1 MPPGDVSL
9 PDSLVPGNGAV
20 RPSLN
25 TSGYGG
31 SNGGSFQT
39 QTPTSPADST
49 VPFDSPRTR
58 PWNASSTG
66 PDSGQSPVDGRPI
79 RRLDSNPVDA
89 RDPTT
94 PQDRTNHWE
103 NSGPLEKPR
112 PNGRPHAKSPGS
124 SSRICKKCNEP
135 LTGQFVRAL
144 MATYHLEC
152 FKCEVR
158 FSALSLFH
166 FNILITPIGLW
177 ANSSVQVLP
186 RRCRRWKR
194 AISIM

>member
-31 SNGGSFQT
+31 SHGGGSLQA

-58 PWNASSTG
+58 PWNASAGYDAG
-66 PDSGQSPVDGRPI
+66 PSPSDGRPP
-79 RRLDSNPVDA
+79 RRLDSNPADS

-94 PQDRTNHWE
+94 PQDRANYWE
-103 NSGPLEKPR
+103 GSGPLDRPR
-112 PNGRPHAKSPGS
+112 PNGRSHAKSPGGA
-124 SSRICKKCNEP
+124 SSRICKKCSEP

-152 FKCEVR
+152 FKCEVS
-158 FSALSLFH
+158 FL
-166 FNILITPIGLW
+166 
-177 ANSSVQVLP
+177 
-186 RRCRRWKR
+186 RRNY
-194 AISIM
+194 